1 MIHSYRMVQLRVQ
14 LLLCVAMG
22 CAAGW
27 AQGQTYPAKPIRL
40 LIGAP
45 PGGGNDV
52 LGRVVAQRLTDRI
65 GQQVVV
71 ENRGGAGQTIAGDI
85 AAKSPADGYTLL
97 LVSSSFMIS
106 ALVYPKLPY
115 DTVRDFAAITQ
126 IATIPQMLVVHPSL
140 PVKTGPDLVALA
152 KKNPGALMVGSGG
165 NGSTQHLG
173 AELFKHLTKTHLVH
187 IPFKGAGPAIA
198 AMLSGDLQVFFS
210 TVPSVQPLAQ
220 AGKLKAI
227 AAAVAKRIPTLPDLP
242 TLEEQGVR
250 GMDVS
255 GNYGLL
261 APAATP
267 AGVIRFINEEAGK
280 VLATPEVRDYLAK
293 QGAFVATGTPAQF
306 QALVKDEIEK
316 WRAVVRISGMKPD

>member
-1 MIHSYRMVQLRVQ
+1 MPMCRTLFVVVAACALPGS
-14 LLLCVAMG
+14 LL
-22 CAAGW
+22 
-27 AQGQTYPAKPIRL
+27 AQSQYPVKPIRL

-71 ENRGGAGQTIAGDI
+71 ENRGGAGQTIAGEI
-85 AAKSPADGYTLL
+85 AAKSPPDGYTVL

-115 DTVRDFAAITQ
+115 DTVRDFAGITQ

-140 PVKTGPDLVALA
+140 PVKTGPELIALA
-152 KKNPGALMVGSGG
+152 KKNPGALMYGSGG

-173 AELFKHLTKTHLVH
+173 AELFKHLTKTQLTHV
-187 IPFKGAGPAIA
+187 PFKGAGPAIS

-220 AGKLKAI
+220 SGKLKAI

-250 GMDVS
+250 GMDIS

-261 APAATP
+261 VPAATP
-267 AGVIRFINEEAGK
+267 ATVIRYLNEEVGK
-280 VLATPEVRDYLAK
+280 VLATPEVRDHLAK

-306 QALVKDEIEK
+306 QAQVKAEIEK
-316 WRAVVRISGMKPD
+316 WREVVRVSGMKPD

>member
-1 MIHSYRMVQLRVQ
+1 MSNAYHIVRV
-14 LLLCVAMG
+14 LFFMAMLCPAL
-22 CAAGW
+22 AA
-27 AQGQTYPAKPIRL
+27 AQNYPAKPIRL
-40 LIGAP
+40 LVGAP

-85 AAKSPADGYTLL
+85 AAKSPPDGYTIL

-106 ALVYPKLPY
+106 TLVYPKLPY
-115 DTVRDFAAITQ
+115 DTLRDFSAITQ

-140 PVKTGPDLVALA
+140 PVKTGPDLIALA
-152 KKNPGALMVGSGG
+152 KKNPGALMYGSGG

-173 AELFKHLTKTHLVH
+173 AELFKYLTKTSMVHL
-187 IPFKGAGPAIA
+187 PFKGAGPAIS
-198 AMLSGDLQVFFS
+198 AMLSGDVQVFFS

-220 AGKLKAI
+220 SGKLKAI

-250 GMDVS
+250 GMDIS

-261 APAATP
+261 APAGTP
-267 AGVIRFINEEAGK
+267 AAVIHYLNDAVGK
-280 VLATPEVRDYLAK
+280 LLITPEVRDPLAK
-293 QGAFVATGTPAQF
+293 QGAFVELSTPAQF
-306 QALVKDEIEK
+306 QEQVKAEIEK
-316 WRAVVRISGMKPD
+316 WREVVRISGMKPD